1 MTAEQVI
8 ARIRRAI
15 LLDATAYEE
24 TRDDNAFTV
33 VSLAAAGL
41 AVLLGAIG
49 AWLWA
54 STVLEDMPSGWF
66 VDTVILGT
74 IFLLILWLIGVGVMY
89 LILAQLYGEQITPDG
104 LLRVA
109 TLGHLP
115 FALSLLVFIP
125 EIGFGFAMLGIAATF
140 FYTNFAIQRGLS
152 SDRHTAGDARGCR
165 RVRGVA
171 VHPTD
176 PDEQRRRVRTRPVR
190 LRVVGGRRG
199 ERQHC
204 LERAGRNPP
213 SNAGPN

>member
-1 MTAEQVI
+1 MTADQVI
-8 ARIRRAI
+8 ARIRRAL

-24 TRDDNAFTV
+24 TRDDATFTI
-33 VSLAAAGL
+33 VSLLAAGL

-54 STVLEDMPSGWF
+54 ETVLEATPNGWF

-104 LLRVA
+104 LVRVA

-125 EIGFGFAMLGIAATF
+125 EIGFGFAMLAIAATF
-140 FYTNFAIQRGLS
+140 FYTNFAIRAAYPEIDTLRVLLAVVAGFAVWLFILPILTGS
-152 SDRHTAGDARGCR
+152 SDGFAPGPFVYEWSADVIESSFTTVDIGDVNIPA
-165 RVRGVA
+165 
-171 VHPTD
+171 
-176 PDEQRRRVRTRPVR
+176 Q
-190 LRVVGGRRG
+190 
-199 ERQHC
+199 
-204 LERAGRNPP
+204 
-213 SNAGPN
+213 

>member
-1 MTAEQVI
+1 MTADQVI
-8 ARIRRAI
+8 ARIRRAL

-24 TRDDNAFTV
+24 TRDDNAFTL

-54 STVLEDMPSGWF
+54 STVLEATPDGWF

-74 IFLLILWLIGVGVMY
+74 IFLAILWLIGIGVMY
-89 LILAQLYGEQITPDG
+89 LILAQLYGEQLTPDG

-140 FYTNFAIQRGLS
+140 FYTNFAIRAAYPEIDTLRVMLAVVAGFAVWLFILPILTS
-152 SDRHTAGDARGCR
+152 SGDAYAPGPF
-165 RVRGVA
+165 VYEWSADVVESVSTA
-171 VHPTD
+171 FSS
-176 PDEQRRRVRTRPVR
+176 PDVTIPQ
-190 LRVVGGRRG
+190 
-199 ERQHC
+199 
-204 LERAGRNPP
+204 
-213 SNAGPN
+213 